1 MFSSALRTCFAAVA
15 MLPLLSAN
23 VGMCDNFAGRMLAAH
38 NRERAAIGVP
48 ALGWDA
54 KLAADAAEWA
64 AHLSARNRL
73 AHAPDEGAA
82 AQEGENLWAGTAN
95 RFGLEAMV
103 QLWIDEKRDFKPGI
117 FPNNSRSGDIEAVGH
132 YTQLVWRATAKVGC
146 ALGHG
151 REYDFLVCRYT
162 NPGNVMGDRAI

>member
-1 MFSSALRTCFAAVA
+1 VFSSALRTCLAALA

-23 VGMCDNFAGRMLAAH
+23 VGMCDNFAARLLAAH

-64 AHLSARNRL
+64 AHLSAGNVL
-73 AHAPDEGAA
+73 AHSPDQGAA

-95 RFGLEAMV
+95 RFGLESMV
-103 QLWIDEKRDFKPGI
+103 QLWIDEKRDFKPGT

-132 YTQLVWRATAKVGC
+132 YTQLVWRATTKVGC
-146 ALGHG
+146 ALAHE
-151 REYDFLVCRYT
+151 RQFDFLVCRYA
-162 NPGNVMGDRAI
+162 NPGNVAGDRVI

>member
-1 MFSSALRTCFAAVA
+1 

-23 VGMCDNFAGRMLAAH
+23 AGMCDNFAARMLAAH

-103 QLWIDEKRDFKPGI
+103 QLWIDEKRDFKPGT

-132 YTQLVWRATAKVGC
+132 YTQLVWRATTKVGC
-146 ALGHG
+146 ALAHG
-151 REYDFLVCRYT
+151 RQLDVLVCRYA

>member
-1 MFSSALRTCFAAVA
+1 VFSSALRTCFAAVA

-23 VGMCDNFAGRMLAAH
+23 VGMCDNFAARMLAAH

-82 AQEGENLWAGTAN
+82 TQEGENLWAGTAN

-132 YTQLVWRATAKVGC
+132 YTQLVWRATTKVGC
-146 ALGHG
+146 ALAHG
-151 REYDFLVCRYT
+151 RQLDVLVCRYA
-162 NPGNVMGDRAI
+162 NPGNVAGDRVI